1 AHGTGTPVGDPIEAN
16 CLSRFFNRSS
26 LEPPLL
32 IGSVKSNLGHTE
44 GAAGIAGLIKVAM
57 CMHHRAIPPNMQFTS
72 LNPRIE
78 AQRYNL
84 HVVQHSIPFPP
95 STNTDPIAI
104 GINSFGMGGNNVHAI
119 VEEYRPSAKN
129 SITNGYTNGHVS
141 EHHQIENKQ
150 YFVFLFSTKS
160 RISLKDQVAQF
171 NQWLQKRPI
180 SDVDN
185 DHAFF
190 QRISQQLLLRR
201 TISYI
206 HLAIFV
212 FANRQQL
219 QQQLDAFLAEQTI
232 SGLAI
237 ELRPTIALSH
247 KICFVFSGQGPQWWA
262 MGRQLYESEPVFTQ
276 WIQLID
282 NEMTKINNGE
292 WRLLE
297 ELIEKKNEQES
308 RI

>member
-1 AHGTGTPVGDPIEAN
+1 
-16 CLSRFFNRSS
+16 
-26 LEPPLL
+26 
-32 IGSVKSNLGHTE
+32 
-44 GAAGIAGLIKVAM
+44 
-57 CMHHRAIPPNMQFTS
+57 
-72 LNPRIE
+72 
-78 AQRYNL
+78 L

-95 STNTDPIAI
+95 STDTDPIAI

-141 EHHQIENKQ
+141 GHHEIENKQ

-206 HLAIFV
+206 HL
-212 FANRQQL
+212 
-219 QQQLDAFLAEQTI
+219 
-232 SGLAI
+232 
-237 ELRPTIALSH
+237 
-247 KICFVFSGQGPQWWA
+247 
-262 MGRQLYESEPVFTQ
+262 
-276 WIQLID
+276 
-282 NEMTKINNGE
+282 
-292 WRLLE
+292 
-297 ELIEKKNEQES
+297 
-308 RI
+308 